1 MFLQLMLA
9 ESGGFDCNGWI
20 TMLAWPLL
28 HLHVLPEC
36 HEDLHYVLFG
46 FLFRG
51 VPQQVSRHSP
61 LHSDFEQR

>member
-1 MFLQLMLA
+1 
-9 ESGGFDCNGWI
+9 
-20 TMLAWPLL
+20 MLAWPLL

-36 HEDLHYVLFG
+36 HEDLHDAFFG
-46 FLFRG
+46 FLCRG